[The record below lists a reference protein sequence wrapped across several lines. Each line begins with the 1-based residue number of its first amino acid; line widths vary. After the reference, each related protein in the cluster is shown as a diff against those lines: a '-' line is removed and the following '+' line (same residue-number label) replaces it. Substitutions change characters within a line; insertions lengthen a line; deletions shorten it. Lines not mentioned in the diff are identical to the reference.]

1 MNLQSLTLTAC
12 ISSGLFYLP
21 IQASS
26 KKFSAANNSHT
37 QIQTQYCADCNN
49 FCTIEQL
56 KSLAKS
62 ITVKV
67 ISGNGWGS
75 GVILKRQGQ
84 VYTVVTNQH
93 VLDTGKSYLIQTP
106 DGHFYNANQIK
117 TDNFQEN
124 DLALL
129 QFHSPDPNYVL
140 ASLAASASLS
150 PGDKIFTA
158 GFPAI
163 TERWRNE
170 ETQDKTDV
178 NQQNYPTDTQLL
190 FTRGRLS
197 ILSERPLEKGYQ
209 IGYSNVVKKGMSGGP
224 LLNIHGQVVGIN
236 GMHAYPL
243 WGNPYVYRDGSQPS
257 FSLRQQMS
265 RLAFAIPTET
275 LAKLAPKFAS
285 IPPIKVDKSASSKS
299 YNHFLFPDFI
309 DVLAWKFSLPVLPP
323 SCVSQRLGKNETF

>member
-1 MNLQSLTLTAC
+1 MNLRSLTLTAC

-21 IQASS
+21 MQASS
-26 KKFSAANNSHT
+26 KNFSALNNSHT

-49 FCTIEQL
+49 FCTIEKL

-84 VYTVVTNQH
+84 IYTVVTNQH
-93 VLDTGKSYLIQTP
+93 VLDAGNISYLIQTP
-106 DGHFYNANQIK
+106 DGRFYNANQIK
-117 TDNFQEN
+117 MDSFQGN
-124 DLALL
+124 DLAIL

-163 TERWRNE
+163 AERWRNE
-170 ETQDKTDV
+170 EIQEKTDV
-178 NQQNYPTDTQLL
+178 NQENYPTDTQLL
-190 FTRGRLS
+190 FTRGRVS
-197 ILSERPLEKGYQ
+197 ILSERALENGYQ

-224 LLNIHGQVVGIN
+224 LLNIYGQVVGIN

-257 FSLRQQMS
+257 VSLRQQMS
-265 RLAFAIPTET
+265 HLAFAIPTET
-275 LAKLAPKFAS
+275 IAKLAPKFAS
-285 IPPIKVDKSASSKS
+285 IPPIKFDKTLSSTTS
-299 YNHFLFPDFI
+299 NHFLFPDFI
-309 DVLAWKFSLPVLPP
+309 DVLGWKFPLPVLQP
-323 SCVSQRLGKNETF
+323 SCVS